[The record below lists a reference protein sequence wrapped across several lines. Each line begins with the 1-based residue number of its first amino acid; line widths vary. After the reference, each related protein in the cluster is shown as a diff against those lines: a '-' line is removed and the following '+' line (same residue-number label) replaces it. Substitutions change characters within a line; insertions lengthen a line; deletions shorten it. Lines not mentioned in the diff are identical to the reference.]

1 MKLFKTI
8 CLAAVTACLAFL
20 VIELGLLARDGR
32 RDLNSLSKHLDTLA
46 VTANQTAVEARDAST
61 QAKLAAIE
69 QRAYWQKTS
78 LETYKTM
85 ASLRLTIVRTDGS
98 LNDQLAPRLAL
109 ALDNTNKLA
118 ATAAGE
124 LQKTIDSLQPTLANL
139 ATASTDAARVMNDP
153 AIHEALAHVDE
164 TSSKAAVTA
173 AEAAQ
178 IAGHLNDA
186 ATDFAAYVHRLTMP
200 ARGIWT
206 FAKEL
211 LGLAAQARQ
220 AGGI

>member
-1 MKLFKTI
+1 MKIFESI
-8 CLAAVTACLAFL
+8 CLAGVTIAAMILLFELTHL
-20 VIELGLLARDGR
+20 VSDTRYN
-32 RDLNSLSKHLDTLA
+32 LNSLAVHLETLA
-46 VTANQTAVEARDAST
+46 VTANQTATQARDASE
-61 QAKLAAIE
+61 QAKLAAQE

-98 LNDQLAPRLAL
+98 LNDVLVPKLAAT
-109 ALDNTNKLA
+109 LDNTNHLSAAAAANLEKTMDELRPVLENLAQASAGAA
-118 ATAAGE
+118 AT
-124 LQKTIDSLQPTLANL
+124 
-139 ATASTDAARVMNDP
+139 MNDP
-153 AIHEALAHVDE
+153 AIKETIQHVDE
-164 TSSKAAVTA
+164 TSARAAVTA
-173 AEAAQ
+173 AQTAQ

-186 ATDFAAYVHRLTMP
+186 ARDFAAYVHRMTAP
-200 ARGIWT
+200 ARGVWT